1 MAYTK
6 KLNELIEAYRGVLSR
21 NAIEKLQEENKRLK
35 KEKTTDELTG
45 LPNKLVVYELLKEEI
60 LRVKRNENALSVSY
74 FDIDRFKSI
83 NDTYGHE
90 IGDKV
95 IIYFANEVKK
105 SLRKVDIVARLH
117 GDEFL
122 VVFPDTEKNSAY
134 KVMEKVMNIKP
145 YKIPISNKTIKV
157 NASYGVTEFNG
168 LDYKNMPIEY
178 IIKNLIREADKKM
191 YEHKKLK
198 NTKNPK
204 K

>member
-6 KLNELIEAYRGVLSR
+6 KLNELIEAYRRVR

>member
-6 KLNELIEAYRGVLSR
+6 KLNELIEAYRGVR

-191 YEHKKLK
+191 YEHKNHYK
-198 NTKNPK
+198 NFFNAITN
-204 K
+204 